1 MQKQDIK
8 TIGVE
13 RYNRD
18 LMFTTIRRGVGLGLL
33 ICSVGLLVWASLP
46 SRVQMMEQVI
56 LPAEMKLPNDEQ
68 PAKAVLETRQVRLEW
83 PESMRIG
90 DSAEIR
96 LIFESVGEEKQ
107 DANSDIELSNVYNQY
122 NLMVEG
128 RFEVSGLKVNPANP
142 LRESLLAGE
151 IISYDWNVTAE
162 NAGIYP
168 GTVWLSLRFLPL
180 EGDVPSQ
187 APIFVTKVD
196 IKATSLWGISGP
208 IARLLGGLG
217 VALGIIMLFDVMIGL
232 LHRLIKT

>member
-13 RYNRD
+13 RYNRG
-18 LMFTTIRRGVGLGLL
+18 LMFKTIRRGVGLGLL

-187 APIFVTKVD
+187 VPIFVTKVD